1 MNVNSKRGVI
11 LTAASLIIRSQGV
24 EKLTLEAVARE
35 AGVSKG
41 GLLHH
46 FPNKNA
52 LIQGLVEEL
61 TDGFVTDV
69 QERAAAS
76 AVNEGKWSRAYT
88 ESVACDIKDGN
99 GISTAL
105 SAALFSKPELLEK
118 LQEQY
123 ALWQKDIEN
132 DGIDPVRSTIVRLAA
147 DGLWFSEMFSLGK
160 LDAEL
165 REQVIQELLKMTV

>member
-1 MNVNSKRGVI
+1 MNVNSRRGVI
-11 LTAASLIIRSQGV
+11 LTAASLVIRSQGV

-69 QERAAAS
+69 QERAAVS

-105 SAALFSKPELLEK
+105 TAALFSKPELLEK

-123 ALWQKDIEN
+123 ALWQKEIEN